1 MNLRHFGRLPG
12 PLVVLLLGAAL
23 SAEVHAQARPAGDPL
38 DQLPVKTPAPG
49 PAAQPLQLEVQQPEG
64 AAAVQAEQA
73 IVPSRFDIDGVRAI
87 AFDEVARL
95 FAPWV
100 GKSATVQQLTAIAN
114 EATALYRAHGYPLS
128 FVYVPAQSFADG
140 VVRVTAVEGFVAKV
154 RIDGDAGPA
163 EPKLRE
169 IAEAMVG
176 ERPLRMATFERV
188 SQLLTRVPGLALT
201 ADAALPGNTDGVT
214 ELVLKVRRQPY
225 NVSLSADLRQPKSRA
240 ILNGVL
246 NDPFVPGGQL
256 TASTALGNFN
266 TDKLF
271 TLGYTQLVGGDGL
284 AIKSS
289 LVSYSGYPDKHN
301 DPGDALVRHNENHRA
316 QLSASYP
323 LTLSARGGTTVEG
336 GLYAVNNTDRY
347 SVPQT
352 GLTLNDESRIRAL
365 FAQLSWTDTTATR
378 ARAANLFVAQGLR
391 VAGAAAYQTSNTPGV
406 AGRSPTD
413 LAFTRVSLDL
423 SQRDRYA
430 QGWGSAVS
438 LGAQYSPNTLAS
450 SERASFG
457 GMRFG
462 RGYAPGDGVGDSG
475 WGVGAEVNRQF
486 PIDAGPWLQQ
496 LEPYVLLEG
505 AQVRTELGTP
515 APRRLLSAALGLRLS
530 DNKHYSVDFALA
542 KPMGDAAPS
551 NPERK
556 MRASVLLVYQFD
568 SL

>member
-1 MNLRHFGRLPG
+1 
-12 PLVVLLLGAAL
+12 L
-23 SAEVHAQARPAGDPL
+23 SAEVHAQGRPAGDPL
-38 DQLPVKTPAPG
+38 DQLPIRTPAPG
-49 PAAQPLQLEVQQPEG
+49 LAAQPLQLEVQQPAG
-64 AAAVQAEQA
+64 ATAVQGEQA
-73 IVPSRFDIDGVRAI
+73 IVPTHFNVEGVHAI
-87 AFDEVARL
+87 PFEEVARL
-95 FAPWV
+95 FSPWV
-100 GKSATVQQLTAIAN
+100 GKAATVQQLTAIAN

-140 VVRVTAVEGFVAKV
+140 VVQIMAVEGFVAKV

-169 IAEAMVG
+169 IAGAMVG

-188 SQLLTRVPGLALT
+188 SQLLIRVPGVALT

-225 NVSLSADLRQPKSRA
+225 NVSVSADLRQPKSRA

-256 TASTALGNFN
+256 TASTALGDFSIE
-266 TDKLF
+266 KLF

-289 LVSYSGYPDKHN
+289 LVSYSGYPDKN
-301 DPGDALVRHNENHRA
+301 NEPGNALVRRNENRRA
-316 QLSASYP
+316 QVSASFP

-347 SVPQT
+347 EVPQV

-365 FAQLSWTDTTATR
+365 FTQLSWTDTSSER
-378 ARAANLFVAQGLR
+378 ARAANLFVAQGVR

-406 AGRSPTD
+406 AGQPPTD
-413 LAFTRVSLDL
+413 LAFTRVSVDL

-450 SERASFG
+450 SERVSFG

-475 WGVGAEVNRQF
+475 WGIGAELNRQF
-486 PIDAGPWLQQ
+486 LIDAGPWLQQ
-496 LEPYVLLEG
+496 LEPYVLVEG

-515 APRRLLSAALGLRLS
+515 TPRRLLSAALGVRLT
-530 DNKHYSVDFALA
+530 DNKYYSVDFALA
-542 KPMGDAAPS
+542 KPMGDAAPN

-556 MRASVLLVYQFD
+556 VRASVLLVYQFD